1 MTITTGELRAAADE
15 DLATWYQDGD
25 EADRRAALGEAD
37 RRNRREAARR
47 ERGEERAA
55 WESGAYAQYLQ
66 ADAELRGNLVNRRGM
81 AAGIDDWSLWSGTEA
96 RALAYATEELRLWWQ
111 DPAHPRITVTDYR
124 RQVSD
129 GHRIQRDE
137 TAAEELWDEAGP
149 EDQAELHGGT
159 GMAEVTAAP
168 AQPELPGIRYS
179 QIVGLDAE
187 WLWDGMIAAGE
198 LTILAA
204 AGGTGKTFAMCD
216 VTARVTRG
224 EAMPDGT
231 PAGPAGSVII
241 VSAEDDPGTVM
252 VHRLRAAGADL
263 ERVLD
268 LSEVHGGQF
277 TLPACLP
284 ALREAIRALG
294 DVRLVILDPLAG
306 VSDVSLTSVVAVRHQ
321 IMRPLQQLA
330 RETGAAIVAI
340 HHLTKAGS
348 VAGSRAIVDTARS
361 VLMAERDREDPDVRI
376 ISVHK
381 SNMAAGAKPVRYRI
395 DGQGRAARC
404 AWLSQADADE
414 AQQDARPAHGN
425 VLDTLRAADTPLT
438 GQQIAAATGLPYL
451 DVRRELA
458 RLEQDGQVSSP
469 ARGLYAPGRPG
480 AGERAAAAEGYAA
493 RMAAARES
501 TAARYA
507 EVKAMM
513 REAWTASAR

>member
-1 MTITTGELRAAADE
+1 MTISTGELRAAADE
-15 DLATWYQDGD
+15 DLAAWYEDGD
-25 EADRRAALGEAD
+25 EADRRAALGEAERRD
-37 RRNRREAARR
+37 RLEAQRQA
-47 ERGEERAA
+47 RAA
-55 WESGAYAQYLQ
+55 ERDEWQDAAYAQYLA

-111 DPAHPRITVTDYR
+111 DHPRVTVTAYR
-124 RQVSD
+124 DQIAAGR
-129 GHRIQRDE
+129 RIQRDE
-137 TAAEELWDEAGP
+137 AEAAELWDEAAP
-149 EDQAELHGGT
+149 ERQAE
-159 GMAEVTAAP
+159 AEAPAAP

-179 QIVGLDAE
+179 QITGLDAE
-187 WLWDGMIAAGE
+187 WLWDGMIATGE

-224 EAMPDGT
+224 QPMPDGT

-284 ALREAIRALG
+284 ALREAVRALG
-294 DVRLVILDPLAG
+294 DVRLIILDPLAG

-361 VLMAERDREDPDVRI
+361 VLMAERDAEDPDVRI
-376 ISVHK
+376 ISTHK

-395 DGQGRAARC
+395 AGEGRQARC
-404 AWLSQADADE
+404 VWLGGADSGP
-414 AQQDARPAHGN
+414 AQPDPARPRVS
-425 VLDTLRAADTPLT
+425 VLDALRAAPVPLS
-438 GQQIAAATGLPYL
+438 GQQLASATGLPYL

-458 RLEQDGQVSSP
+458 RLEQAGDATSVS
-469 ARGLYAPGRPG
+469 RGLYAATGGQAPVSAPRGST
-480 AGERAAAAEGYAA
+480 
-493 RMAAARES
+493 MADRLEEARE
-501 TAARYA
+501 RVERKYA
-507 EVKAMM
+507 ERRKAMM
-513 REAWTASAR
+513 GV